1 MLPAIID
8 DDYHLKET
16 NSRRQFDTF
25 KPSSGELHQSTFG
38 GQNQLLI
45 PDENFICNNS
55 AISSPASSIPD
66 LLS

>member
-8 DDYHLKET
+8 DDSLLKET

-45 PDENFICNNS
+45 HEDFVGHNS
-55 AISSPASSIPD
+55 AISSPASSMPD
-66 LLS
+66 ILS